1 MGIKARLGVGSQR
14 RGEKREQGK
23 ISQVM
28 EIHGFPPR
36 PSSFPSPASA
46 GRERGLKE
54 MEGTSGEE
62 RFLNPDGSSG
72 EEESGGGGGRL
83 STESALLPTDH

>member
-72 EEESGGGGGRL
+72 EEESGGGGRL